1 MTKRAIT
8 IAALALRRAALQLV
22 TTPFRVLD
30 GNAASKRGEIR
41 GILFIRIDRVGD
53 LVLSTPAIR
62 ALKEGFPSSKLT
74 VLAGPAAAALL
85 EHNPHV
91 DHVIVYD
98 RSRELRVKVVLA
110 HALRRMRFDLAVD
123 PYDDR
128 ELETAW
134 IAGAS
139 GAPLRIGYPCGGREA
154 FLTRVV
160 KRPQPDQHMVETVTG
175 VLTPLGIHAGS
186 SRPEIFLTAS
196 EVEGARRWLTQQ
208 GSDTGPFVAIHPG
221 AFYET
226 QRWPVE
232 YYAALAD
239 RIIETN
245 RLKTILFGGPGDEEI
260 VDRIL
265 SLTRTRLVRCVTAD
279 IRLFAARLSQCSL
292 LVCNNSGPLH
302 VGAAL
307 GVPTVSFM
315 GPTVRQRW
323 YPRGERHV
331 VLRIDELPCIGC
343 NAGTCRIGTHDCM
356 RKIRPERVMEAIV
369 GAAGILMPGH
379 HQKLTGHE
387 DNRLHPLP
395 E

>member
-1 MTKRAIT
+1 MTKRAI
-8 IAALALRRAALQLV
+8 ILAGLALRKAALPLL

-41 GILFIRIDRVGD
+41 RILFIRIDRVGD
-53 LVLSTPAIR
+53 MVLSTPAIR
-62 ALKEGFPSSKLT
+62 ALKEGFPSSELT
-74 VLAGPAAAALL
+74 VLAGPAAAPLL
-85 EHNPHV
+85 EHNPHAGN
-91 DHVIVYD
+91 VIVYD
-98 RSRELRVKVVLA
+98 RSRGFRAKAALA
-110 HALRRMRFDLAVD
+110 KDLRRMRFDLAVD

-154 FLTRVV
+154 FLNRVV
-160 KRPQPDQHMVETVTG
+160 KRPHPNQHMVETVMG
-175 VLTPLGIHAGS
+175 VLKPLGIPTS
-186 SRPEIFLTAS
+186 SFRPEIFLTAS
-196 EVEGARRWLTQQ
+196 EVEGARRWLAQE
-208 GSDTGPFVAIHPG
+208 GSGAEPFVAIHPG

-226 QRWPVE
+226 QRWPAE

-239 RIIETN
+239 RIMETG
-245 RLKTILFGGPGDEEI
+245 RFRAILFGGPGDEKI

-265 SLTRTRLVRCVTAD
+265 SLTRTRIIRCVTAD
-279 IRLFAARLSQCSL
+279 IRLFAARLSQCRL

-315 GPTVRQRW
+315 GPTERQRW

-356 RKIRPERVMEAIV
+356 QKIRPERVMEVIV

-379 HQKLTGHE
+379 HQKRTGYE

-395 E
+395 G

>member
-1 MTKRAIT
+1 MTKRAI
-8 IAALALRRAALQLV
+8 IFVGLALRKAALQLV
-22 TTPFRVLD
+22 AAPLRVLD

-41 GILFIRIDRVGD
+41 RILFIRIDRVGD

-62 ALKEGFPSSKLT
+62 ALKEGFPSSELT
-74 VLAGPAAAALL
+74 VLAGPAAAPLL

-91 DHVIVYD
+91 DNVIVYD
-98 RSRELRVKVVLA
+98 RSRGLREKVVLA
-110 HALRRMRFDLAVD
+110 HEERRMRFDLAVD

-154 FLTRVV
+154 FLTQVV
-160 KRPQPDQHMVETVTG
+160 KRPEPDQHIIETVLG
-175 VLTPLGIHAGS
+175 VLKPLGIPTGS
-186 SRPEIFLTAS
+186 FLPEIFLTAS
-196 EVEGARRWLTQQ
+196 EFESARRWLAQQ
-208 GSDTGPFVAIHPG
+208 VSDTGPFVAIHPG

-226 QRWPVE
+226 QRWPAE

-239 RIIETN
+239 RIMETG
-245 RLKTILFGGPGDEEI
+245 RFKVILFGGPGDEEI

-265 SLTRTRLVRCVTAD
+265 FLTKTRIVRCVTAD
-279 IRLFAARLSQCSL
+279 IRSFAARLSQCRL

-323 YPRGERHV
+323 YPRGDRHR

-356 RKIRPERVMEAIV
+356 WKIRPERVMEVIA
-369 GAAGILMPGH
+369 GASGILMPGH
-379 HQKLTGHE
+379 HQKRTGYE
-387 DNRLHPLP
+387 ANRMHSLP
-395 E
+395 G

>member
-1 MTKRAIT
+1 MTKRAI
-8 IAALALRRAALQLV
+8 ILAGLALRRAALPLL

-30 GNAASKRGEIR
+30 GSAASKRGEIR
-41 GILFIRIDRVGD
+41 RILFIRIDRVGD

-62 ALKEGFPSSKLT
+62 ALKEGFPSSELT
-74 VLAGPAAAALL
+74 VLAGPAAAPLL
-85 EHNPHV
+85 KHSPHAV
-91 DHVIVYD
+91 NVIVYD
-98 RSRELRVKVVLA
+98 RSRGFRAKAALA
-110 HALRRMRFDLAVD
+110 KDLRRMQFDLAVD

-154 FLTRVV
+154 LLTQVV
-160 KRPQPDQHMVETVTG
+160 KRPEPDQHIIETVLG
-175 VLTPLGIHAGS
+175 VLKPLGIPTGS
-186 SRPEIFLTAS
+186 FLPEIFLTAS
-196 EVEGARRWLTQQ
+196 EVESARRWLAQQ
-208 GSDTGPFVAIHPG
+208 GSDTGAFVAIHPG

-226 QRWPVE
+226 QRWPAE

-239 RIIETN
+239 RIMETN
-245 RLKTILFGGPGDEEI
+245 RLKVILFGGPGDEEI

-265 SLTRTRLVRCVTAD
+265 SLTKTRIVRCVTAD
-279 IRLFAARLSQCSL
+279 IRSFAARLSQCRL

-323 YPRGERHV
+323 YPRGDRHT

-356 RKIRPERVMEAIV
+356 WKIRPERVMEVIA
-369 GAAGILMPGH
+369 GASGILMPGH
-379 HQKLTGHE
+379 HQKRTGYD
-387 DNRLHPLP
+387 DNRMHPLP
-395 E
+395 G